1 MMHFYLLYAVA
12 DTARHAQFG
21 AGSHGDTPLETIH
34 LFLPNLETVSLLFPI
49 TVGVEDNM
57 AVSLSLFFLNNSGL
71 GFGNTPED
79 FSQRPVLLCSDPFL
93 QLRFRDVFGLG

>member
-1 MMHFYLLYAVA
+1 MVHCYLLYAVA

-21 AGSHGDTPLETIH
+21 AGSHGDTPLEMIH

-57 AVSLSLFFLNNSGL
+57 AGFGFIFLTNKMWL
-71 GFGNTPED
+71 GFAQTHVD
-79 FSQRPVLLCSDPFL
+79 FVYPGCVFL
-93 QLRFRDVFGLG
+93 VERFCYWDIVGCVSR